1 MIRLKQPNYMFL
13 NNYLTLMKVEEMR
26 IVIQT
31 KKCYISLMW
40 HNPALFN
47 ILPYFREA

>member
-13 NNYLTLMKVEEMR
+13 NNYLTLMKVKEMH

-31 KKCYISLMW
+31 KKCCISLMW

-47 ILPYFREA
+47 SLTLF